1 MSYSPTLF
9 QRPGTSSTIWVI
21 SWFIQN
27 SPGKPWALWMTYDF
41 LNLAHCPRH
50 RKQSFAFSCQFPNNA
65 CYESQPDVSHSV
77 NVSEILI
84 MILTA
89 SSFLV
94 FAAHLMQHA
103 APSIT
108 EMYRAPLPLVAK
120 HQACSKCARPPGRG
134 CSAEFGHG
142 AQQSWD

>member
-1 MSYSPTLF
+1 MSYSPTLL

-21 SWFIQN
+21 SWFIQS
-27 SPGKPWALWMTYDF
+27 SPGKPWTLWMTSDF
-41 LNLAHCPRH
+41 LNLAHYPRR
-50 RKQSFAFSCQFPNNA
+50 RKQSFAFSCQFPNNT
-65 CYESQPDVSHSV
+65 CYENQPDVSHSV

-89 SSFLV
+89 CSFRV

-108 EMYRAPLPLVAK
+108 ELYRALLPLVAK
-120 HQACSKCARPPGRG
+120 HQACSKCAKSPSWS
-134 CSAEFGHG
+134 CSAELCHG
-142 AQQSWD
+142 AQQS